1 LLTIVSQ
8 KKSLVQAGLKPI
20 KEGVELAIVSCTLSL
35 PIKSLEVHVVVVNIQ
50 VEGLE
55 ELVTPKFV
63 PLNIL

>member
-1 LLTIVSQ
+1 M
-8 KKSLVQAGLKPI
+8 QAGLKPI